1 MTSDN
6 DQFDRDDA
14 LDFMVIEDIENETQ
28 KKPSNTG
35 CLGLLLIIIL
45 PTVMLAQY
53 FCS

>member
-14 LDFMVIEDIENETQ
+14 LNFMVIEDIENKIK

-35 CLGLLLIIIL
+35 CLRLLFLIIL
-45 PTVMLAQY
+45 PTVMLVQY
-53 FCS
+53 FCT